1 MNKKLEVL
9 VIFNTAGTPP
19 EDQDYS
25 KELNSKDVDWYTEI
39 DVIEALKQL
48 GHSVRIVG
56 VYDDV
61 SLIVDEIKKQRPDVV
76 FNLSEVFLGK
86 AHFDKNVVALF
97 EMMEIP
103 HTGCGPE
110 GLTVC
115 GDKAMSK
122 QILTYHRIKVPK
134 FHVFRKGKR
143 LWHPKRIRLPAII
156 KPLREHASTGIAQAS
171 YVENETDFCNR
182 IKFIHESLNMD
193 AIAEEYIDGRELYAS
208 VLGNNRLK
216 VFPLR
221 EVKFTEVPDDEP
233 KIATYKAKWDEK
245 YREKWGIKN
254 VLAGRLPNGV
264 EEKIANICKRAYR
277 VLRIQGYGRFD
288 LRLTP
293 ENEVFILEA
302 NPNPILSKD
311 EDFAQSAEK
320 EGITYEN
327 LINNILQLA
336 LRRFS
341 VERKV

>member
-9 VIFNTAGTPP
+9 VIFDTAGTPP
-19 EDQDYS
+19 KDQDFS
-25 KELNSKDVDWYTEI
+25 KELKSEDEDWYTEI
-39 DVIEALKQL
+39 DVIDALKQL
-48 GHSVRIVG
+48 GHNVRMLG

-61 SLIVDEIKKQRPDVV
+61 NLIVEEIKGKRPDIV
-76 FNLSEVFLGK
+76 FNLTEVFLGK
-86 AHFDKNVVALF
+86 VHFDKNVVALL

-122 QILTYHRIKVPK
+122 KVLTYHRIKVPR

-171 YVENETDFCNR
+171 HVETEQDFCNR
-182 IKFIHESLNMD
+182 VKFIHESLNMD

-264 EEKIANICKRAYR
+264 EKKITNICKRAYKA
-277 VLRIQGYGRFD
+277 LRIQGYGRFD

-293 ENEVFILEA
+293 QNEVFILEA
-302 NPNPILSKD
+302 NPNPILRKD

-320 EGITYEN
+320 EGLPYKI

-336 LRRFS
+336 LRR
-341 VERKV
+341 VAAE

>member
-1 MNKKLEVL
+1 MNKRLEVL
-9 VIFNTAGTPP
+9 VIFDTAGTPP

-25 KELNSKDVDWYTEI
+25 KELKSEDEDWYTEI
-39 DVIEALKQL
+39 DVIDNLKQL
-48 GHSVRIVG
+48 GHNVRMLG

-61 SLIVDEIKKQRPDVV
+61 NLIVDEIRNNRPDIV
-76 FNLSEVFLGK
+76 FNLTEIFLEK
-86 AHFDKNVVALF
+86 THFDKNVVALL
-97 EMMEIP
+97 ELMEVP
-103 HTGCGPE
+103 HTGCGTE

-122 QILTYHRIKVPK
+122 KILTYHRIKVPR
-134 FHVFRKGKR
+134 FHVFHKGKR
-143 LWHPKRIRLPAII
+143 IWHPKRIRLPAII
-156 KPLREHASTGIAQAS
+156 KPLREHASTGISQAS
-171 YVENETDFCNR
+171 HVENEQDFCNR
-182 IKFIHESLNMD
+182 VKFIHESFNMD

-264 EEKIANICKRAYR
+264 EKKITNICKKAYKA
-277 VLRIQGYGRFD
+277 LRIRGYGRFD

-293 ENEVFILEA
+293 QNEVFILEA
-302 NPNPILSKD
+302 NPNPILRKD

-320 EGITYEN
+320 GGLPYKD
-327 LINNILQLA
+327 LINKILQLA
-336 LRRFS
+336 LSDVRS
-341 VERKV
+341 